1 MKVGLIAGG
10 LLLLTVIGV
19 VWVGGAPPYITVP
32 PDHLATIGGY
42 VVTNT
47 VISAWTAIL
56 LLLAL
61 ALYVGPRLSLVPQ
74 GFAGAVEAAISGFY
88 SICESVAGPENTRR
102 FFPLVATIFFFVLT
116 TNLIA
121 LFPGTKTV
129 GTAQPNYGS
138 TQAVLHQVDVPVLG
152 KVAYIPFTPETRDVK
167 GAGELPLLPSETAH
181 SLHKAEGKYEPS
193 TDGSF
198 SGGVRGALRPV
209 HTDVNAPLAIAIFSF
224 LFVEFWGIQSLG
236 PGYLSKFFAFGA
248 VFKKGPLGLIDIFVG
263 LLELVSEFSRIVSF
277 TFRLFGNIFA
287 GSVLMLM
294 MTFLTPFILILPFY
308 GLEIFVGTI
317 QAFVFAVLTLVFAM
331 MAVISHHGDEHEDE
345 HGHGEAHHAA
355 H

>member
-1 MKVGLIAGG
+1 MTALIAFGAIALILVG
-10 LLLLTVIGV
+10 FIF
-19 VWVGGAPPYITVP
+19 VGGAPPYITVP
-32 PDHLATIGGY
+32 PDHLWEVGGFTI
-42 VVTNT
+42 TNT
-47 VISAWTAIL
+47 LTSAWMTMLVLIL
-56 LLLAL
+56 IAVM
-61 ALYVGPRLSLVPQ
+61 AGPKMSLVPR
-74 GFAGAVEAAISGFY
+74 GFSGFIEMVLSGFF
-88 SICESVAGPENTRR
+88 SICSTVAGEQNTRR
-102 FFPLVATIFFFVLT
+102 FFPLVATIFFYVLVS
-116 TNLIA
+116 NWLA
-121 LFPGTKTV
+121 LLPGVKTV
-129 GTAQPNYGS
+129 GLARADYGYQQS
-138 TQAVLHQVDVPVLG
+138 VMSQT
-152 KVAYIPFTPETRDVK
+152 
-167 GAGELPLLPSETAH
+167 ELPLIGSVAYVPLTPDTVNKKAGEKPVLSEEMAH
-181 SLHKAEGKYEPS
+181 SLHLHEGDYVPS
-193 TDGSF
+193 EDGTSF
-198 SGGVRGALRPV
+198 SGGVRGVFRPV
-209 HTDVNAPLAIAIFSF
+209 HTDITAPLAIAIFSF

-345 HGHGEAHHAA
+345 HAHGEAHHAA